1 MVDLD
6 AGIHG
11 TIERALSATW
21 VNTDAEAE
29 TVREQDCEGIGMAA
43 GLIAFFRDRYV
54 PLEEATVS
62 IATHALNYGTGCF
75 EGLRAYYNDEEH
87 RSYIFRMAEHYERL
101 LDSCHILRIAVPYSV
116 DDLCAITLEVMR
128 RNQLEEDV
136 YIRPLAF
143 KAEPLIKVTL
153 EGIEDAFGL
162 FVMPF
167 GEYLPLQGIRVVTSS
182 WRRIDDNAIPA
193 RAKVTGSY
201 VNTAL
206 AVSDAHAAG
215 FDDCIFL
222 NSDGHVSEGSAANL
236 FMVRDGQLIT
246 PPITDNLLEGIT
258 RESLMALAV
267 DHGLA
272 VSERHIDR
280 SELYV
285 ADEVFLA
292 GTGVQVVPVVEIDNR
307 LVAGGNE
314 GPITKMLKSAY
325 LLAARGNDPAH
336 RTWVTPVA

>member
-1 MVDLD
+1 MLPD
-6 AGIHG
+6 
-11 TIERALSATW
+11 E
-21 VNTDAEAE
+21 VNGSEF
-29 TVREQDCEGIGMAA
+29 DCEGTCMASKS
-43 GLIAFFRDRYV
+43 IAFFHDRYL
-54 PLEEATVS
+54 PLEDATVS
-62 IATHALNYGTGCF
+62 IAAHALNYGTGCF
-75 EGLRAYYNDEEH
+75 EGLRAYYNPEEQ

-101 LDSCHILRIAVPYSV
+101 LDSCRILRITIPYTV
-116 DDLCAITLEVMR
+116 EDLCGITLEVMR
-128 RNQLEEDV
+128 KNQLQEDA

-162 FVMPF
+162 FVLPF
-167 GEYLPLQGIRVVTSS
+167 GEYLPLKGIRVLTSS

-201 VNTAL
+201 INTAL

-222 NSDGHVSEGSAANL
+222 NPDGHVSEGSAANL
-236 FMVRDGQLIT
+236 FMVRSGQLIT

-258 RESLMALAV
+258 RESLMALAG
-267 DHGLA
+267 DRGLT

-285 ADEVFLA
+285 ADELFLA
-292 GTGVQVVPVVEIDNR
+292 GTGVQVVPVIEIDNR
-307 LVAGGNE
+307 LVGRGEE
-314 GPITKMLKSAY
+314 GPITKSLKSAY
-325 LLAARGNDPAH
+325 LAAARGQDPAH
-336 RTWVTPVA
+336 RSWLTPVE